1 MMIHEIT
8 EKVGK
13 YKSRKRIGRGHG
25 SGHGKTSGRG
35 HKGAGSRAGASR
47 KIGFEGGQMP
57 WFRRVP
63 KRGFSNV
70 NFATNYQIVNLR
82 ALSGRFDAGTTIDA
96 EALANAGLIRDAQEP
111 VKILGIGEAD
121 SKWKIVA
128 DKVSNSARQKIEAAG
143 GTIELIVK
151 EKWTRPDRKKKA
163 DAPKAASS
171 EA

>member
-1 MMIHEIT
+1 MAELASNEVALDT
-8 EKVGK
+8 VDRRLLDAVQVEVPLTA
-13 YKSRKRIGRGHG
+13 RPFAALGR
-25 SGHGKTSGRG
+25 
-35 HKGAGSRAGASR
+35 
-47 KIGFEGGQMP
+47 Q
-57 WFRRVP
+57 V
-63 KRGFSNV
+63 
-70 NFATNYQIVNLR
+70 
-82 ALSGRFDAGTTIDA
+82 
-96 EALANAGLIRDAQEP
+96 
-111 VKILGIGEAD
+111 GIGEAD